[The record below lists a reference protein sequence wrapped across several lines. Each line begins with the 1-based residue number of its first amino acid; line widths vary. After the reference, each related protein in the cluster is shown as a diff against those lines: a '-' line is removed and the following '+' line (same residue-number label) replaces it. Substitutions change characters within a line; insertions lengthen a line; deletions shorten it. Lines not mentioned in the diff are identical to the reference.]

1 MIIQRNYAPSSL
13 PKGTDIAGLT
23 SRVTGSLAS
32 VLDESGLD
40 ADVAAG
46 MELLKSRLEAGI
58 GANPDQW
65 VLFQRAWPLAP
76 APPVRV
82 FPVGSPLESELLKR
96 VDAVLPPSRDGRLS
110 RPADAPTGRTDPPPQ
125 FRDR

>member
-1 MIIQRNYAPSSL
+1 MFPRRGPHGHELSVGEPFQV
-13 PKGTDIAGLT
+13 PKTADI
-23 SRVTGSLAS
+23 
-32 VLDESGLD
+32 D

-82 FPVGSPLESELLKR
+82 FPAELRNHWNERPK
-96 VDAVLPPSRDGRLS
+96 PTNPGRCS
-110 RPADAPTGRTDPPPQ
+110 GQFTGAG
-125 FRDR
+125 